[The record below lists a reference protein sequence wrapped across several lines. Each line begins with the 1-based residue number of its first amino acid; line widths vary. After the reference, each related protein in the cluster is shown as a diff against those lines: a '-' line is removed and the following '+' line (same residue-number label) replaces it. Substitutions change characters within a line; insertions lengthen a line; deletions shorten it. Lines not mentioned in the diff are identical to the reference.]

1 MNLSH
6 LAAVTLVA
14 LSLLLGACDKAPP
27 PGAPQASLDH
37 AARHLDPGYQ
47 CPMHPEVTSSEPG
60 KCPICGMDLVP
71 VKPAQALPAPE
82 LQPQERKLLYYRHP
96 HNPAVTSPVPRKDEM
111 GMDYVAIYGEGG
123 ADESDAIQLSSA
135 MVNNLGVRTVA
146 ARTGQLGASIQT
158 VGTLAYDERG
168 RIEVRV
174 RAEGYVER
182 LSVRAEGEPVSRGQ
196 ALFSVFSPKLAAA
209 QREYLHAL
217 SLGDPAL
224 TDASAGRLR
233 ALGLDSA
240 AIDRLDRTGKAADR
254 VTYYAPEDG
263 VVTMLGV
270 REGALAEPGMSA
282 ITLVP
287 ISRLW
292 VVAEVPE
299 ADAARVHEG
308 AAATLSFPALP
319 GQRVEARVLEL
330 LPQLNEATR
339 TLQARLELDNAGRRL
354 AAGMLAD
361 VTIEGSAGSETLIV
375 PTEALIRTGRA
386 QRVIIALGNGR
397 FAARDVESG
406 RESGEEIEILSG
418 LAPGEQVVVSG
429 QFMIDSESQVRSSL
443 RRYDDPQARLDHA
456 DHDREPLPE
465 PAND

>member
-27 PGAPQASLDH
+27 PGAPETALDH
-37 AARHLDPGYQ
+37 AAKHLDPTYQ
-47 CPMHPEVTSSEPG
+47 CPMHPEVTSDQPG
-60 KCPICGMDLVP
+60 KCPICGMTLVP
-71 VKPAQALPAPE
+71 IAPAKTEP
-82 LQPQERKLLYYRHP
+82 QPQERKLLYYRNP
-96 HNPAVTSPVPRKDEM
+96 MNPAVTSPVPRKDEM
-111 GMDYVAIYGEGG
+111 GMDYVPVYAEAGDDDTG
-123 ADESDAIQLSSA
+123 AIQLSA
-135 MVNNLGVRTVA
+135 TMVNNLGVRTVA
-146 ARTGQLGASIQT
+146 ARTGQLDTGIQT
-158 VGTLAYDERG
+158 VGTVAYDERG

-182 LSVRAEGEPVSRGQ
+182 LSVRAEGESVSRGQ

-233 ALGLDSA
+233 ALGLDTA
-240 AIDRLDRTGKAADR
+240 TIDRLNKTGEAADR

-299 ADAARVHEG
+299 ADAARVNEG

-319 GQRVEARVLEL
+319 GQRVDARVLEV

-397 FAARDVESG
+397 FVARDVESG
-406 RESGEEIEILSG
+406 RESGEEIEILGG
-418 LAPGEQVVVSG
+418 LVPGEQVVVSG

-443 RRYDDPQARLDHA
+443 RRYDKPQATTDQAANERGTM
-456 DHDREPLPE
+456 PE
-465 PAND
+465 QAE

>member
-14 LSLLLGACDKAPP
+14 LSLLLGACDKAP
-27 PGAPQASLDH
+27 APAGPATAPDH
-37 AARHLDPGYQ
+37 AAKHLHPAYQ
-47 CPMHPEVTSSEPG
+47 CPMHPEVTADEPG
-60 KCPICGMDLVP
+60 KCPICGMELVP
-71 VKPAQALPAPE
+71 VKSAQA
-82 LQPQERKLLYYRHP
+82 QEKVPLYYRHP

-111 GMDYVAIYGEGG
+111 GMDYVAVYGEGG
-123 ADESDAIQLSSA
+123 ADESDAIRLSAA

-146 ARTGQLGASIQT
+146 ARTGQLGTSIQT

-182 LSVRAEGEPVSRGQ
+182 LSVRAEGESVSRGQ
-196 ALFSVFSPKLAAA
+196 ALFSVFSPRLAAA

-217 SLGDPAL
+217 SLGDPDL
-224 TDASAGRLR
+224 KDASAGRLR
-233 ALGLDSA
+233 ALGLDTA
-240 AIDRLDRTGKAADR
+240 TIDRLDKTGKVADR

-282 ITLVP
+282 INLAP

-319 GQRVEARVLEL
+319 GQRVDAQVLEV

-361 VTIEGSAGSETLIV
+361 VTIEGGDGAETLIV

-397 FAARDVESG
+397 YVARDVEYG

-418 LAPGEQVVVSG
+418 LVPGEQVVVSG

-443 RRYDDPQARLDHA
+443 RRYEDPQARRDEA
-456 DHDREPLPE
+456 GHDREPLPE
-465 PAND
+465 PGK

>member
-1 MNLSH
+1 MNLAH

-27 PGAPQASLDH
+27 PAGPETALEH
-37 AARHLDPGYQ
+37 AAKHLDPTYQ
-47 CPMHPEVTSSEPG
+47 CPMHPEVTSGQPG
-60 KCPICGMDLVP
+60 QCPICGMTLVP
-71 VKPAQALPAPE
+71 IAPARAEP
-82 LQPQERKLLYYRHP
+82 QPQPQSQERKLLYYRNP
-96 HNPAVTSPVPRKDEM
+96 MNPAVTSPVPRKDEM
-111 GMDYVAIYGEGG
+111 GMDYLPVYAEPGDDDTG
-123 ADESDAIQLSSA
+123 AIQLSA
-135 MVNNLGVRTVA
+135 TMVNNLGVRTVA
-146 ARTGQLGASIQT
+146 AHSGQLDTSIQT

-217 SLGDPAL
+217 SLDDAAL

-233 ALGLDSA
+233 ALGLDA
-240 AIDRLDRTGKAADR
+240 TTIERLRTTGKAAER

-299 ADAARVHEG
+299 ADAARVYEA

-319 GQRVEARVLEL
+319 GKQVQARVLEL

-339 TLQARLELDNAGRRL
+339 TLQVRLELDNPGRRL

-361 VTIEGSAGSETLIV
+361 VTIHGAGGGESLLV

-386 QRVIIALGNGR
+386 ERVIVALGNGR
-397 FAARDVESG
+397 FVARDVTSG

-443 RRYDDPQARLDHA
+443 RRYEDPQAQGDHVE
-456 DHDREPLPE
+456 HDRELLPE
-465 PAND
+465 PGK